1 MKNWKKL
8 VFLLT
13 LFVLPLCGT
22 NLSAQS
28 GKAIL
33 SGVSKG
39 MSGIGHLSKTSPQTM
54 NALLQATHRSMV
66 ASAAVKPVSAAVKPA
81 VTPTAT
87 PAAAI
92 PAPAALPE
100 NTTVARFVNSH
111 KKLLYSLQT
120 TVGIPSKTAVENLR
134 SWGAKPLQKPRR
146 PALLTENAFTA
157 PDFKALRYKDGLV
170 PPLPFV
176 RHPHYMYRGLGLAA
190 DGASLRNIL
199 ENGLLIKDVGRNSND
214 RRLAYASA
222 GGMAALKA
230 VARERVTNLT
240 DSPDSALH
248 YAWRHAG
255 NGLVVM
261 VSVKESVE
269 RGAIVTVAHDIPAEQ
284 IHEVIA
290 LLEVNGKPAW
300 CKIEPA
306 EDGFKITPYNSV
318 GN

>member
-1 MKNWKKL
+1 
-8 VFLLT
+8 
-13 LFVLPLCGT
+13 
-22 NLSAQS
+22 
-28 GKAIL
+28 
-33 SGVSKG
+33 
-39 MSGIGHLSKTSPQTM
+39 
-54 NALLQATHRSMV
+54 
-66 ASAAVKPVSAAVKPA
+66 
-81 VTPTAT
+81 
-87 PAAAI
+87 
-92 PAPAALPE
+92 
-100 NTTVARFVNSH
+100 
-111 KKLLYSLQT
+111 
-120 TVGIPSKTAVENLR
+120 
-134 SWGAKPLQKPRR
+134 
-146 PALLTENAFTA
+146 
-157 PDFKALRYKDGLV
+157 
-170 PPLPFV
+170 
-176 RHPHYMYRGLGLAA
+176 MYRGLGLAA